1 MTELQFMCVGA
12 MSLVVGIVVSQACTD
27 REMLFRQVERV
38 PLLPGRSVLC
48 HRMCPDLIE
57 QHRNLL
63 RHNSWV
69 QLIYGPRESNDVSE
83 TSNDAAP
90 MRKASA
96 SSTGSMPTR
105 ESIPPPES
113 YVPDYTPADL
123 LKDPETQELESIVH
137 LLQNCRARIHYESQL
152 RDAGSVDRHE
162 GDDDDN
168 DGEAI
173 VTIPPPGVPPS
184 AIVSESDVLEAPHN
198 A

>member
-1 MTELQFMCVGA
+1 
-12 MSLVVGIVVSQACTD
+12 
-27 REMLFRQVERV
+27 
-38 PLLPGRSVLC
+38 
-48 HRMCPDLIE
+48 MCPDLIE

-69 QLIYGPRESNDVSE
+69 RLIYGPRESNEVSE
-83 TSNDAAP
+83 ASNDAAP
-90 MRKASA
+90 VRKGSA
-96 SSTGSMPTR
+96 SSTGSMPAR

-137 LLQNCRARIHYESQL
+137 LLQNCRARIRYESQL
-152 RDAGSVDRHE
+152 RDAGSVVRHE
-162 GDDDDN
+162 GEGNDDDN

-184 AIVSESDVLEAPHN
+184 AVASESDVLEASHN